1 MKIPFVNLGKQY
13 LNLKSEII
21 SKFDEISKKGEYILG
36 SELNKFESD
45 FSKFCGTKYS
55 VGLGNGSDGL
65 TFSLLYFNIKKGD
78 EVLLP
83 VNSFVATAW
92 TVANVGAK
100 PVFIDVSDDYNM
112 DTELI
117 EKNINSKTKAIIPV
131 HLTGNISKVDKIL
144 NISKKYN
151 LKIIE
156 DAAQAVGAKYNK
168 KMAGSFGNVASFSL
182 HPLKNLHVSGD
193 GGIITTNNKSIYNFM
208 KKIRNHGL
216 KNRDELEFWGYNSR
230 LDNIHAAIGR
240 IKLKYI
246 NRWNNR
252 FRKIASYYSEE
263 LKNIVTIPII
273 NKKSTPVF
281 HRYIIQSKYRDRLKN
296 FLFKKGIDTRI
307 NYPIPLHLHKASKYL
322 NYKKGD
328 FPNAEQQ
335 SKHILSLPIY
345 NELSDNEVDY
355 VVKSVKKFYKYL

>member
-1 MKIPFVNLGKQY
+1 
-13 LNLKSEII
+13 
-21 SKFDEISKKGEYILG
+21 
-36 SELNKFESD
+36 
-45 FSKFCGTKYS
+45 
-55 VGLGNGSDGL
+55 
-65 TFSLLYFNIKKGD
+65 
-78 EVLLP
+78 
-83 VNSFVATAW
+83 
-92 TVANVGAK
+92 
-100 PVFIDVSDDYNM
+100 
-112 DTELI
+112 
-117 EKNINSKTKAIIPV
+117 
-131 HLTGNISKVDKIL
+131 
-144 NISKKYN
+144 
-151 LKIIE
+151 
-156 DAAQAVGAKYNK
+156 
-168 KMAGSFGNVASFSL
+168 
-182 HPLKNLHVSGD
+182 
-193 GGIITTNNKSIYNFM
+193 M

-273 NKKSTPVF
+273 NKKVHQFFTGIL
-281 HRYIIQSKYRDRLKN
+281 YNQKYRDRLKN
-296 FLFKKGIDTRI
+296 FLFNKGIDTRI

-328 FPNAEQQ
+328 FPNAEHQ